1 MPQLNPEFFI
11 SQLFWLVITFSFLFV
26 FLWRISLPRIENVL
40 EKRANKINENIK
52 IAKQDQAEA
61 EEIQTKIDSQL
72 REAKLETSELIK
84 KANIH
89 LQNLTSKK
97 LEKIDEAIN
106 LKLNDTSSTI
116 EKSKA
121 DSLKEINNQIYDI
134 TKLTLSKIS
143 NIIADDNE
151 IKKMVKILQDNRVND

>member
-52 IAKQDQAEA
+52 TAKQYQTEA

-84 KANIH
+84 KANIN
-89 LQNLTSKK
+89 LQDLTSKK

-106 LKLNDTSSTI
+106 LKLNDASSTI
-116 EKSKA
+116 EKSKV

-151 IKKMVKILQDNRVND
+151 IKKMVKILQDRVID